1 MLTILSNIKST
12 FLKAIFQVFVF
23 SLLFDHLAI
32 GQYNLVQNPS
42 FEQCVNCPTNGGAVI
57 GLDFTNNVI
66 LPYWN
71 NPSTSMLSGGSPD
84 YFHFNE
90 NGVQAFDGNSMIGAA
105 TYLSLFSPIEWA
117 NAREYLQTELIDS
130 LIFNKQYLIE
140 FYTIAGLYPS
150 FNGSFLANNI
160 GLHFSD
166 TILHSTNW
174 NYFPL
179 DSQIKYFNNEIIT
192 DTNSWTKVCG
202 LFNAHGGEK
211 YMTVGNFNNDL
222 ETDFICLAPFW
233 PAEGGCYML
242 FDKFSV
248 TPLDS
253 IPGGLQVNAGN
264 DQSICIG
271 DTVFIGERISNLPA
285 NWYLLDGTVVDTS
298 TAGVYVH
305 PTVTTTYVVTMTI
318 NGVNSTDTVTVTV
331 GCVGIDELDKQK
343 FNIGPNPN
351 DGDFVLSGQF
361 LKGQNITISTMDGKQ
376 VFSMVTEESSD
387 QLHVHTDLG
396 KGMYVLEIA
405 SRIGTFSRQKLMID

>member
-1 MLTILSNIKST
+1 MIRYLFIVYVI
-12 FLKAIFQVFVF
+12 AINQ
-23 SLLFDHLAI
+23 LF
-32 GQYNLVQNPS
+32 GQFNLVQNPS
-42 FEQCVNCPTNGGAVI
+42 FEQCVNCPTNGGAII
-57 GLDFTNNVI
+57 GIDFNNNVI
-66 LPYWN
+66 IPHWN
-71 NPSTSMLSGGSPD
+71 NPSTTLSGGSPD

-105 TYLSLFSPIEWA
+105 TYISLFSPIEWS

-150 FNGSFLANNI
+150 YSGFFLANNI

-166 TILHSTNW
+166 TIIHSTNW

-179 DSQIKYFNNEIIT
+179 NAQIKYFNNEIIL

-202 LFNAHGGEK
+202 LYNAHGGEK
-211 YMTVGNFNNDL
+211 YMTIGNFNSDL

-253 IPGGLQVNAGN
+253 IPGGLQVNAGI

-271 DTVFIGERISNLPA
+271 DTVFIGEKISNLPA
-285 NWYLLDGTVVDTS
+285 NWYLLDGTVVDTN

-305 PTVTTTYVVTMTI
+305 PSVTTTYVVTMTL
-318 NGVNSTDTVTVTV
+318 NNVSSSDTVTVNV
-331 GCVGIDELDKQK
+331 GCAGVNELEKPI
-343 FNIGPNPN
+343 FSIGPNPN
-351 DGDFVLSGQF
+351 DGQFAINGQLSEGDMISIKSADGR
-361 LKGQNITISTMDGKQ
+361 LIHSININQQRD
-376 VFSMVTEESSD
+376 V
-387 QLHVHTDLG
+387 QLINLNLNTG
-396 KGMYVLEIA
+396 TYFLEIENKFRK
-405 SRIGTFSRQKLMID
+405 SLYRTSVVILEK

>member
-1 MLTILSNIKST
+1 MIRYLIVICLISINR
-12 FLKAIFQVFVF
+12 LY
-23 SLLFDHLAI
+23 
-32 GQYNLVQNPS
+32 GQFNLVQNPS
-42 FEQCVNCPTNGGAVI
+42 FEQCLNCPTNGGAII
-57 GLDFTNNVI
+57 GIDFINNVI
-66 LPYWN
+66 IPHWN
-71 NPSTSMLSGGSPD
+71 NPSTTLSGGSPD

-105 TYLSLFSPIEWA
+105 TYISLFSPIEWS

-140 FYTIAGLYPS
+140 FYTVVGLYPS
-150 FNGSFLANNI
+150 YSGIFLANKI

-179 DSQIKYFNNEIIT
+179 NAQIKYFNNEIIL

-202 LFNAHGGEK
+202 LYNAHGGEK
-211 YMTVGNFNNDL
+211 YMTVGNFNSDV

-233 PAEGGCYML
+233 PADGGCYML

-253 IPGGLQVNAGN
+253 IPGGLQVNAGI

-271 DTVFIGERISNLPA
+271 DTVFIGEKISNLPA
-285 NWYLLDGTVVDTS
+285 NWYLLDGTVVDTN

-305 PTVTTTYVVTMTI
+305 PSVTTTYVVTMTI
-318 NGVNSTDTVTVTV
+318 NNVSSSDTVTVNV
-331 GCVGIDELDKQK
+331 GCAGIDEPEKPT
-343 FNIGPNPN
+343 FTIGPNPN
-351 DGDFVLSGQF
+351 DGAFILTGNFKKGDRISMTSG
-361 LKGQNITISTMDGKQ
+361 DGKIVYSAEVQ
-376 VFSMVTEESSD
+376 QESKECSIVSNCKTGVYFIEHRD
-387 QLHVHTDLG
+387 ANNRFISSNKAIVNL
-396 KGMYVLEIA
+396 
-405 SRIGTFSRQKLMID
+405 